1 MLILRSALIFFVFS
15 LVLIS
20 AGCVRKSLLPTD
32 TACPGIFQP
41 VCGSDGKT
49 YNNSCEARKK
59 GITRT
64 TDGECPS

>member
-1 MLILRSALIFFVFS
+1 MVVFLICTVALGSV
-15 LVLIS
+15 
-20 AGCVRKSLLPTD
+20 GCVRKNLLPNE

-64 TDGECPS
+64 TDGECAA

>member
-1 MLILRSALIFFVFS
+1 MLVWRSCLVFLCCS
-15 LVLIS
+15 GLLLF
-20 AGCVRKSLLPTD
+20 GCVRKSLLPNE

-64 TDGECPS
+64 TDGECPA